1 MDYKDYYKILGVSKG
16 ASEAEIKAAY
26 RKLAKQYH
34 PDKNPGD
41 KKSEE
46 KFKEINEAKEVLGDP
61 QKRAK
66 YDQFGSQWQ
75 QYQQSGGNPNDF
87 WSQWATGQGG
97 RGGTRVEFNGDLS
110 DLFGGQSGFSDFF
123 DVLFGTTGAGAGSAA
138 RRRGAGRGMPAQQKE
153 EYPVEITLEE
163 SLRGA
168 RRRLEK
174 GSRKL
179 EIKIPAG
186 AKTGTKVRIA
196 GEGSRGVDGRPGD
209 LYLVVKLMD
218 HPKFKLRGEGPD
230 LETDVAIDLYTAV
243 LGGEARV
250 PTLDGGDVLLT
261 IPPESSSGQTIRL
274 RGKGLPRLKD
284 ATERGD
290 LYVRGQV
297 QLPGKLTEEEKEL
310 FKKLAALRRKE

>member
-1 MDYKDYYKILGVSKG
+1 MDYRDYYKILGVSKG

-46 KFKEINEAKEVLGDP
+46 KFKEINEANEVLGDP

-75 QYQQSGGNPNDF
+75 QYQQTGGNPNDF
-87 WSQWATGQGG
+87 WSQWAAGQGG
-97 RGGTRVEFNGDLS
+97 RGGTRVEFSGDLS

-123 DVLFGTTGAGAGSAA
+123 DVLFGTSGAGAGSAA
-138 RRRGAGRGMPAQQKE
+138 RRRGAGRGMAAQKE

-174 GSRKL
+174 GSRSL

-209 LYLVVKLMD
+209 LYLVVKLME
-218 HPKFKLRGEGPD
+218 HPKFKLRAEGED
-230 LETDVAIDLYTAV
+230 LETDVAIHLYTAV

-261 IPPESSSGQTIRL
+261 IPPESSGGQTIRL

-284 ATERGD
+284 TTARGD
-290 LYVRGQV
+290 LYVRVQV
-297 QLPGKLTEEEKEL
+297 QLPNKLTEEEKGL